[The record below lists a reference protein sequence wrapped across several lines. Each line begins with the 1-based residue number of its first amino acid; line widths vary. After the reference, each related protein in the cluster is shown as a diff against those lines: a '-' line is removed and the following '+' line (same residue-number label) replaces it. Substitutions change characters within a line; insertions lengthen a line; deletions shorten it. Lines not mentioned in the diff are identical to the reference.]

1 MKAINFSIGALAML
15 LATAGS
21 AQAGLLGV
29 TQTFPDATLS
39 SAYLIYDSNGIN
51 ANTGLLRVVANAT
64 TLNEGAAAGNSTLTQ
79 SYLGPGD
86 STPNVILDI
95 WVANGS
101 GSLTAGSFVGGAM
114 SIGFGTSPAN
124 VSKFSWQGAM
134 TGFGFQADGKA
145 FDATWTMGADQYLN
159 MPATLSQFTNGSF
172 VGGLGGIKINNSVG
186 FTTQTFANDWVYGT
200 SAATSALINS
210 YLGGLTTPKKV
221 NSTVLVDAF
230 VAQPVPV
237 VPVPE
242 PETILLMI
250 IGLAA
255 IVPFARRRTGS
266 NDILA

>member
-1 MKAINFSIGALAML
+1 MKAINFGIGALAVL
-15 LATAGS
+15 LGTAGS

-29 TQTFPDATLS
+29 TQTFPDVSLS
-39 SAYLIYDSNGIN
+39 SAYLIYDSNGID

-86 STPNVILDI
+86 TAPDVVLDFRI
-95 WVANGS
+95 ANGT
-101 GSLTAGSFVGGAM
+101 GSLVAGTFVGGTVG
-114 SIGFGTSPAN
+114 IGYGTSPAS
-124 VSKFSWQGAM
+124 VSKFSWQGAL

-145 FDATWTMGADQYLN
+145 FDATWTMGADQYLS

-172 VGGLGGIKINNSVG
+172 VGGLGGIKISNSVA
-186 FTTQTFANDWVYGT
+186 FTTQSFANDWVFGT
-200 SAATSALINS
+200 SAATSTLING
-210 YLGGLTTPKKV
+210 YLSGLTTPKKV

-237 VPVPE
+237 APVPE
-242 PETILLMI
+242 PETILLMA

-255 IVPFARRRTGS
+255 IVPFARRREASSDAAT
-266 NDILA
+266 